1 MRNDNIEVK
10 TNIHPI
16 RATYTTDSM
25 RKVRDE
31 ETGKVEVKRWVEERQ
46 VAVSIAQAGDRLFFK
61 GAAL

>member
-1 MRNDNIEVK
+1 MQTEVAIEVRH
-10 TNIHPI
+10 HPI

-31 ETGKVEVKRWVEERQ
+31 ETGKIAVKRWVEERQ
-46 VAVSIAQAGDRLFFK
+46 VVVAIQQAGDRLFFR